1 MEPDLTSS
9 PPSHSKPQPGAV
21 PHRCSLLGPCP
32 VLQLPQPDALHYT
45 AACQSDTAES
55 SASYI
60 STFRPPPNSLLRLLR
75 IQLDWADLGSTAK
88 EHWAYSTRLTRL
100 ALAERMG

>member
-9 PPSHSKPQPGAV
+9 PPSHSKPQPGAL
-21 PHRCSLLGPCP
+21 PHRFSLLGSCP

-45 AACQSDTAES
+45 PARQNDTAES

-60 STFRPPPNSLLRLLR
+60 STYRPSPNSLLLLLR
-75 IQLDWADLGSTAK
+75 IQLDRANFGSTAK
-88 EHWAYSTRLTRL
+88 EHWAYSTRLTCL